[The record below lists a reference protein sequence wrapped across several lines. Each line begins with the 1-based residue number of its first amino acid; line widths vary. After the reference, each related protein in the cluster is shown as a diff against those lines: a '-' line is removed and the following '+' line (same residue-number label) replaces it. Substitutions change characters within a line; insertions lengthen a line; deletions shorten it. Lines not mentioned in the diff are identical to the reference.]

1 MVASYEEEKGGSNE
15 IGPLVTATNIN
26 TKSRWSLTTGVRQ

>member
-1 MVASYEEEKGGSNE
+1 MAEIYEETKGGSNE
-15 IGPLVTATNIN
+15 IGPLVTATNIT